1 MVGENQ
7 ENGHL
12 DFQQNFVET
21 TQGILNVSVANCL
34 FLDKQELT
42 T

>member
-1 MVGENQ
+1 VGENQ

-21 TQGILNVSVANCL
+21 TPILLDVCVPKCL
-34 FLDKQELT
+34 FLDKLEST